1 LPQRGLSAE
10 GRVAYH
16 ERMTVF
22 SLFSGADLIG
32 EFDTRREAERALD
45 EAIAADPSAAD
56 ELAVFEF
63 DENGD
68 RVGEPITRA
77 AA

>member
-1 LPQRGLSAE
+1 
-10 GRVAYH
+10 
-16 ERMTVF
+16 MTVF

-32 EFDTRREAERALD
+32 EFETRAEAERALD
-45 EAIAADPSAAD
+45 EAVAADPSAAD
-56 ELAVFEF
+56 ELAVIEF
-63 DENGD
+63 DENGE